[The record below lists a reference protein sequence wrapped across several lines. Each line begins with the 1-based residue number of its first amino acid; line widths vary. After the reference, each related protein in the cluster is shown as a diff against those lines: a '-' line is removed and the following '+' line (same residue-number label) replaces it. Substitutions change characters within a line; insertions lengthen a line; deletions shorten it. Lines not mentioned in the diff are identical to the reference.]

1 MYQRHQN
8 VSFARAKRLGLKLN
22 GYVIKEID
30 VATDTACGF
39 ACNNE
44 VNCLSYNSEIA
55 PDQTGRFRCQL
66 SDSDRF
72 AGFDNFTVD
81 TFFKYT
87 GIQVTNIALLNLRS
101 GPILAVLIHS
111 LLRGRAKIGPDAKSV
126 TLVLGAARFDRSAD
140 WLLEQCHRI
149 RLAVG
154 ITGSLKLL
162 FLAWLN
168 CAAVELE
175 NLRE

>member
-8 VSFARAKRLGLKLN
+8 VSFARAKCLGLKLN

-66 SDSDRF
+66 RDSDRF
-72 AGFDNFTVD
+72 AGFDNFKVD

-87 GIQVTNIALLNLRS
+87 GIHAGN
-101 GPILAVLIHS
+101 
-111 LLRGRAKIGPDAKSV
+111 
-126 TLVLGAARFDRSAD
+126 
-140 WLLEQCHRI
+140 
-149 RLAVG
+149 
-154 ITGSLKLL
+154 
-162 FLAWLN
+162 
-168 CAAVELE
+168 
-175 NLRE
+175 

>member
-1 MYQRHQN
+1 MSQRHQN
-8 VSFARAKRLGLKLN
+8 VSFARAKRLGLKLR

-30 VATDTACGF
+30 VAIDTACGF

-44 VNCLSYNSEIA
+44 VNYLSYNSEIA

-81 TFFKYT
+81 TVFKYT

-111 LLRGRAKIGPDAKSV
+111 LLRGRAKIGPDQEPYGSWPDAKSV
-126 TLVLGAARFDRSAD
+126 TLVLAAARFDRSAD

-154 ITGSLKLL
+154 ITGS
-162 FLAWLN
+162 
-168 CAAVELE
+168 
-175 NLRE
+175 

>member
-1 MYQRHQN
+1 MSQRHQN
-8 VSFARAKRLGLKLN
+8 VSFAGAIRLGLKLS

-30 VATDTACGF
+30 VATDTACFF

-55 PDQTGRFRCQL
+55 SGQTGRFRCQL
-66 SDSDRF
+66 TDSDRF

-81 TFFKYT
+81 IDCKHT

-111 LLRGRAKIGPDAKSV
+111 LLRGRAKIGPDAKSD
-126 TLVLGAARFDRSAD
+126 TLVLGVARFDCSAD

-154 ITGSLKLL
+154 ITGS
-162 FLAWLN
+162 
-168 CAAVELE
+168 
-175 NLRE
+175 

>member
-1 MYQRHQN
+1 M
-8 VSFARAKRLGLKLN
+8 
-22 GYVIKEID
+22 
-30 VATDTACGF
+30 
-39 ACNNE
+39 
-44 VNCLSYNSEIA
+44 
-55 PDQTGRFRCQL
+55 

-72 AGFDNFTVD
+72 AGFDNFTAD
-81 TFFKYT
+81 IDFKYT

-101 GPILAVLIHS
+101 GPILVVLIHF
-111 LLRGRAKIGPDAKSV
+111 LLRGRAKIGPDPKSV
-126 TLVLGAARFDRSAD
+126 TLGLAAARFDRSAD

>member
-1 MYQRHQN
+1 MSQRHQN
-8 VSFARAKRLGLKLN
+8 VSFARAIRLGLKLN

-81 TFFKYT
+81 TVFKHT
-87 GIQVTNIALLNLRS
+87 ERIQVTNIALLRS
-101 GPILAVLIHS
+101 RPILAVLIQS
-111 LLRGRAKIGPDAKSV
+111 
-126 TLVLGAARFDRSAD
+126 RSHT
-140 WLLEQCHRI
+140 WSR
-149 RLAVG
+149 
-154 ITGSLKLL
+154 
-162 FLAWLN
+162 
-168 CAAVELE
+168 
-175 NLRE
+175 

>member
-1 MYQRHQN
+1 MSSWL
-8 VSFARAKRLGLKLN
+8 VP
-22 GYVIKEID
+22 V
-30 VATDTACGF
+30 
-39 ACNNE
+39 
-44 VNCLSYNSEIA
+44 
-55 PDQTGRFRCQL
+55 
-66 SDSDRF
+66 
-72 AGFDNFTVD
+72 
-81 TFFKYT
+81 
-87 GIQVTNIALLNLRS
+87 
-101 GPILAVLIHS
+101 LAFVYS
-111 LLRGRAKIGPDAKSV
+111 
-126 TLVLGAARFDRSAD
+126 ARFDRSAD

>member
-8 VSFARAKRLGLKLN
+8 VSFARAKCLGLKLN
-22 GYVIKEID
+22 GYVIKEIN

-66 SDSDRF
+66 RDSDRF
-72 AGFDNFTVD
+72 AGFDNFKVD

-87 GIQVTNIALLNLRS
+87 GIQETNIALLNLRS

-126 TLVLGAARFDRSAD
+126 TLVPGAARFDRSAD

>member
-1 MYQRHQN
+1 M
-8 VSFARAKRLGLKLN
+8 
-22 GYVIKEID
+22 IPE
-30 VATDTACGF
+30 
-39 ACNNE
+39 
-44 VNCLSYNSEIA
+44 
-55 PDQTGRFRCQL
+55 
-66 SDSDRF
+66 SDRF

-87 GIQVTNIALLNLRS
+87 GIQETNIALLNLRS

-111 LLRGRAKIGPDAKSV
+111 LLRGRAKIGPDTKSV
-126 TLVLGAARFDRSAD
+126 TLVPGAARFDRSAD

-149 RLAVG
+149 RLAVR

-175 NLRE
+175 ILRE